1 MASVGN
7 DNSEGI
13 SLNLMPMLDIFSII
27 ITFLLMTF
35 SAEPVSHDIKD
46 LQLPDSKTFIS
57 LDAIPVIKVTKNEII
72 VQNKSVAKIED
83 GKLLEEYED
92 QGAVRPVYEAL
103 LQMSKS
109 ADAGRGELDEPKL
122 ATENKTRYVYMEMD
136 KAHDFMLMKQ
146 IMRASEQADYT
157 GFKLLVSKPIN

>member
-1 MASVGN
+1 
-7 DNSEGI
+7 
-13 SLNLMPMLDIFSII
+13 
-27 ITFLLMTF
+27 MT
-35 SAEPVSHDIKD
+35 
-46 LQLPDSKTFIS
+46 T
-57 LDAIPVIKVTKNEII
+57 NEII

-136 KAHDFMLMKQ
+136 KGHDFMLMKQ